1 MSNKIDMKTLEA
13 LQQGCHKAFEV
24 VFLAYYGKV
33 KAFIYGYVKSEPD
46 AEELAE
52 KFICKSLG
60 ETPGYRQYQIV
71 RCFSAYDGK
80 EFGNQLFEA

>member
-33 KAFIYGYVKSEPD
+33 KALYTGTSSPNRMPRSWQKIY
-46 AEELAE
+46 L
-52 KFICKSLG
+52 
-60 ETPGYRQYQIV
+60 
-71 RCFSAYDGK
+71 
-80 EFGNQLFEA
+80 